1 VRKMRKSIVL
11 VLMFITALSFAN
23 QAFAYEPQRLF
34 DVEMYITVYPSGTAM
49 VKINAKLIDYA
60 FIAYFTKLSTSNP
73 QNANNEFRKM
83 VYSLIYGNFKREVE
97 KKSKEA
103 MIVIPEVGFIKIG
116 KNWTAVVNFKIYN
129 FLVEK
134 NQTLQSSVYG
144 PMSFLFKNHVF
155 EYTWKKLTLVFPKD
169 MYVVNLAPTPKE
181 LTENVAVWENGNY
194 LPIIVLTFNETVFQ
208 QERTKKTKIISF
220 EEFLN
225 NSTKLIYLKYD
236 PFAGTATFNGS
247 ITGVKPEQYHIAKV
261 IDEFNRTMD
270 LIKFD
275 IKSTENGVT
284 FSGEAK
290 PMLQYKET
298 LTKKT
303 WNVTIKLPFK
313 FDKVH
318 IVPPKNQDIV
328 MVSNNINGNKIT
340 MIFEEKKI
348 CGPGII
354 VGLTLLPL
362 LLRKRRR

>member
-1 VRKMRKSIVL
+1 MRKGLVL

-34 DVEMYITVYPSGTAM
+34 DIEMYITVYPSGTAM
-49 VKINAKLIDYA
+49 VKINAKLIDPA
-60 FIAYFTKLSTSNP
+60 FIAYLTNLNISNP
-73 QNANNEFRKM
+73 QSANNEFQKM
-83 VYSLIYGNFKREVE
+83 VYSLIYRNFKREVE
-97 KKSKEA
+97 EKSKEA
-103 MIVIPEVGFIKIG
+103 MIVIPETGFIKIS

-144 PMSFLFKNHVF
+144 PMRFLFKNHVF
-155 EYTWKKLTLVFPKD
+155 AYTWKKLTLVFPKE
-169 MYVVNLAPTPKE
+169 MYVVNLAPAPKE
-181 LTENVAVWENGNY
+181 FTENVAIWENGNY
-194 LPIIVLTFNETVFQ
+194 LPIIVLTFNETVF
-208 QERTKKTKIISF
+208 ERERSNTTTIIPF

-225 NSTKLIYLKYD
+225 KTTKIITIKYD
-236 PFAGTATFNGS
+236 TFGGVVYFNGTM
-247 ITGVKPEQYHIAKV
+247 TGMKPQQYHIAKL

-303 WNVTIKLPFK
+303 WNVTVKLPFK

-318 IVPPKNQDIV
+318 IVPPNNQDVV
-328 MVSNNINGNKIT
+328 MVSNKIT
-340 MIFEEKKI
+340 ENKVTMVFEEKKI
-348 CGPGII
+348 CGPGIV
-354 VGLTLLPL
+354 VGLALLPL

>member
-1 VRKMRKSIVL
+1 MRKSIVL

-23 QAFAYEPQRLF
+23 QAFAYEPQKLF
-34 DVEMYITVYPSGTAM
+34 DIEMYITVYPSGTAL
-49 VKINAKLIDYA
+49 VKINAKLIDPA
-60 FIAYFTKLSTSNP
+60 FIAYFTNLSISNP
-73 QNANNEFRKM
+73 QSANNGFQKM

-97 KKSKEA
+97 EKSKDA
-103 MIVIPEVGFIKIG
+103 MIVIPETGFIKIG

-144 PMSFLFKNHVF
+144 PMRFLFKNHVF
-155 EYTWKKLTLVFPKD
+155 AYTWKKLTLVFPKD
-169 MYVVNLAPTPKE
+169 MYVVNLAPAPKE
-181 LTENVAVWENGNY
+181 LTDNVAVWENGDY

-208 QERTKKTKIISF
+208 QERVKRTKIIPF

-225 NSTKLIYLKYD
+225 NSTKVIDLKYD
-236 PFAGTATFNGS
+236 PFAGTVTFNGS
-247 ITGVKPEQYHIAKV
+247 ISGVKPEQYHIAKI

-275 IKSTENGVT
+275 IKSNENGVT

-303 WNVTIKLPFK
+303 WNVTIKLPFR
-313 FDKVH
+313 FDKVN
-318 IVPPKNQDIV
+318 IESPKDQNVEMIYSKTDGTV
-328 MVSNNINGNKIT
+328 VNMV
-340 MIFEEKKI
+340 FEEKKI

-354 VGLTLLPL
+354 VGLALLPL